1 MAIAEITHQQ
11 ASRLLN
17 FCQEH
22 QLEHFA
28 FSNDH
33 GAYFC
38 AMTGSHANSTFK
50 NCVEYLEG
58 MDPRHDGESGLD
70 AHEEAG
76 SAFGHDDFGIDLP
89 VSWLSMFLN
98 TKQAPAR
105 FRIRITSDNAQLD
118 I

>member
-1 MAIAEITHQQ
+1 MAIAEMTHQQ
-11 ASRLLN
+11 ASRLLT

-22 QLEHFA
+22 QLEQFA

-38 AMTGSHANSTFK
+38 AMTGSHDNNTFK

-58 MDPRHDGESGLD
+58 MDPRHDGESGFD
-70 AHEEAG
+70 AHEKAG
-76 SAFGHDDFGIDLP
+76 STFGYDDFGIDLP
-89 VSWLSMFLN
+89 VSWLSMFIK
-98 TKQAPAR
+98 TKQAPAV
-105 FRIRITSDNAQLD
+105 FRIRITPNDVRLD

>member
-11 ASRLLN
+11 ASTLFN
-17 FCQEH
+17 FCQAH
-22 QLEHFA
+22 KLEKFS

-38 AMTGSHANSTFK
+38 AMTGKHEDNTFQ

-58 MDPRHDGESGLD
+58 MDPRLDGESGLD
-70 AHEEAG
+70 AHENAG
-76 SAFGHDDFGIDLP
+76 YAFGHDDFGIDLP
-89 VSWLSMFLN
+89 VSWLSQFLE
-98 TKQAPAR
+98 TKHAPAL
-105 FRIRITSDNAQLD
+105 FRIRINPNDVLLE